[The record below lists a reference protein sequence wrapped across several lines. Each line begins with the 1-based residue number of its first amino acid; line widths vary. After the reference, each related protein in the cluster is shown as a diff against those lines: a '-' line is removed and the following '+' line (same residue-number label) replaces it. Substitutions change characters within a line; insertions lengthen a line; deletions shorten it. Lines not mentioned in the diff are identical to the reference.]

1 MLLHLDSSLSNQ
13 AAHFLSRL
21 TPGWLP
27 CANCAQCNDMP
38 GSNYFHHPHK
48 GRGYE
53 THHMLTFYTD
63 FIFHFKCLC
72 ELAHVD
78 SPESVKE
85 KFCNWDENY
94 QIRKVL
100 SPVTQSF
107 PQSKYTHIT
116 LILTFFLS
124 DEYQGQLYSCH
135 HGLSYF
141 CFETIFFSEQEATH
155 DIVLRLLDLI
165 KFCCIWELSL
175 SLIYTL

>member
-53 THHMLTFYTD
+53 THHMLTCYTD

-78 SPESVKE
+78 STECLKE
-85 KFCNWDENY
+85 KFCNWDEKY

-124 DEYQGQLYSCH
+124 DKDQGQLYSCH
-135 HGLSYF
+135 DGSSYF
-141 CFETIFFSEQEATH
+141 CFETTFFSG
-155 DIVLRLLDLI
+155 
-165 KFCCIWELSL
+165 
-175 SLIYTL
+175 